1 MLTSHCVSMK
11 GVIERIGLFFSA
23 GWQWLTAAPR
33 YRGALLCGLSLL
45 GAMIAIGYNGSKS
58 IPAPSA
64 TVSQTNDV
72 VAARISAMSAESGGT
87 QPENSLSKDR
97 IGDAGVAEA
106 SPEDIDSRNR
116 KESVSAKA
124 IASDKSFLVAET
136 GKKAAIRDKNEVK
149 KTADKPKKKTQRR
162 VSSDKDRKFD
172 PSRDIKRAGENIT
185 RVLRD
190 IF

>member
-1 MLTSHCVSMK
+1 MK
-11 GVIERIGLFFSA
+11 GVVERIGLLFSA

-45 GAMIAIGYNGSKS
+45 GAMIAIGYNGRKGVF
-58 IPAPSA
+58 APSA
-64 TVSQTNDV
+64 PVTQTNDV
-72 VAARISAMSAESGGT
+72 VAARISAMSAESGAS

-97 IGDAGVAEA
+97 IGDAEVAEA
-106 SPEDIDSRNR
+106 SPEDHGSRNR
-116 KESVSAKA
+116 KEGVSATA

-136 GKKAAIRDKNEVK
+136 EKKAAIRGKDDVK

-162 VSSDKDRKFD
+162 VSSNKDRKFD
-172 PSRDIKRAGENIT
+172 PSREIKRAGEKIT
-185 RVLRD
+185 QVIRD